1 MTAEHTGNP
10 DRNQERDVFYVQGRP
25 SSGVARGYV
34 PPNDFA
40 FSAARASDGFRPP
53 RSVRTGLHAGLV
65 GCAPVDPIVVEVRRG
80 EVVEARHRIHAVA
93 VSGAQVVDSRGD
105 PFLRTYVRSSAKPL
119 QALPVVRARPDLDD
133 AEIAIACAS
142 HLHRPDQLEPVQRL
156 LTKAGATE
164 DDLECGPEPTRLQH
178 NCSGKHAAMLLLC
191 RVNDWPTEGYRLPS
205 HPLQQA
211 MLTEIAAAAELEPQ
225 SLPTAVDGCGV
236 VTYALT
242 LERMAHTFSRLE
254 SLDGGLRA
262 ADAMRAHPELIR
274 GDGAAD
280 TELMRLGDGWV
291 AKGGAEGL
299 LCAARQGLGI
309 ALKVEDGAQRPIRSA
324 LAALVE
330 QLGFGVGD
338 LANVPVENSRGEV
351 VGELRVHRN
360 ATTG

>member
-1 MTAEHTGNP
+1 MDALK
-10 DRNQERDVFYVQGRP
+10 V
-25 SSGVARGYV
+25 VA
-34 PPNDFA
+34 
-40 FSAARASDGFRPP
+40 
-53 RSVRTGLHAGLV
+53 
-65 GCAPVDPIVVEVRRG
+65 CRG
-80 EVVEARHRIHAVA
+80 EVVEAWHRVHEIA
-93 VSGAQVVDSRGD
+93 VSDGKIVASCGD
-105 PFLRTYVRSSAKPL
+105 PELVTTFRSSAKPL
-119 QALPVVRARPDLDD
+119 QALPIVRARPDLDD

-164 DDLECGPEPTRLQH
+164 DDLECGPKPTRLEH

-211 MLTEIAAAAELEPQ
+211 MLTEIAAAAEVEPE
-225 SLPTAVDGCGV
+225 SMPTAVDGCGV

-242 LERMAHTFSRLE
+242 LERMAHAFSRLE

-280 TELMRLGDGWV
+280 TQLMRLGDGWV

-299 LCAARQGLGI
+299 LCAARDGLGI

-324 LAALVE
+324 LAAFLE
-330 QLGFGVGD
+330 QLGFDSGD

-351 VGELRVHRN
+351 VGAVRVHQ
-360 ATTG
+360 TESPC